1 MGIKYFNLVDGSLE
15 FHENKIVIFD
25 KASRN
30 RISLILITISFLFY
44 SSVMT
49 FKGYKKN
56 DNDLLWF
63 GIIMTILWGLVS
75 FFRRAE
81 FQKVQN
87 EILLSS
93 IDQVKFSVDRING
106 NMIGKIIFQSGQQRK
121 IQLVRED
128 NQDLDFKNLLIDH
141 KIKIE

>member
-63 GIIMTILWGLVS
+63 GIIMTILWVLVS